1 MPTYRITKWDERFE
15 NNRTRSLKKMSW
27 VPLPNSHDGEGYT
40 EIMSLDNG
48 PLIYAAW
55 VVILQVASK
64 CETRGLLVRD
74 NGKPHTA
81 ASLAVR
87 ARFPQSILSDAIS
100 VLTEVG
106 WLEEVGEIPHEGAR
120 CPHEGAGKAHL
131 SDYGTEGNGT
141 ERNGKNP
148 PTPLSEKGG
157 TFGDDFET
165 F

>member
-148 PTPLSEKGG
+148 PTPPGIVTGKL
-157 TFGDDFET
+157 
-165 F
+165 